1 MKKIIFLSLLVVANI
16 NAQDIPKQT
25 LGNPDGERISL
36 HITPFYNSGAFY
48 VDDKHITDFRQILN
62 FDIRLRIPFG
72 RTFTLT
78 PFYEQRNFELSENY
92 FQKYK
97 TLQVFTKMG
106 MTVSIYF

>member
-1 MKKIIFLSLLVVANI
+1 MKKIIILSLLVVANI

-48 VDDKHITDFRQILN
+48 SDGKHITDFKRILN
-62 FDIRLRIPFG
+62 FDVRLKIPFG
-72 RTFTLT
+72 KSFTLT
-78 PFYEQRNFELSENY
+78 PFFEQRNFELPVSDIITVKSLLI
-92 FQKYK
+92 QTK
-97 TLQVFTKMG
+97 TG